1 MGVAAISPRAGFF
14 RPGPVPEK
22 GVFMEKLE
30 KQALQVAKEV
40 VIKFIEVGRISPAN
54 FGETFQTIYQDVL
67 RAVSQGGGLPG
78 DGE

>member
-1 MGVAAISPRAGFF
+1 MKPEDELAIK
-14 RPGPVPEK
+14 VT
-22 GVFMEKLE
+22 
-30 KQALQVAKEV
+30 KEI